1 MKANYYRGWDVVEH
15 INSFGVHLN
24 REQRKLSQ
32 YAPPIVISNAD
43 KVQHYLEQMW
53 TRTDIFDEKFMT
65 AWTARTIAQK
75 TFDLARAYFEAKV
88 KAIADFRA
96 AGGQVNSYASANAAT
111 DIKDAVT
118 SALAEFAENNADSN
132 KENAMAASEVSEVK
146 EQLDTLQS
154 AVALLAKSMSQRGTV
169 SPKRSRKG
177 RRRYVSEE
185 SSDEESSS
193 SEEEETPPPKPKK
206 KQKRKKK
213 ATGGTAGRA
222 AGRQLAFKIDGPYKP
237 KMKWEMSWSKGM
249 KAAYQ
254 SARKDF
260 HDTGTKEAIKDKI
273 AGIKI
278 MIKRD
283 KAKDASKE
291 RVANLTAALEKWEAK
306 LTE

>member
-1 MKANYYRGWDVVEH
+1 
-15 INSFGVHLN
+15 
-24 REQRKLSQ
+24 
-32 YAPPIVISNAD
+32 
-43 KVQHYLEQMW
+43 
-53 TRTDIFDEKFMT
+53 
-65 AWTARTIAQK
+65 
-75 TFDLARAYFEAKV
+75 
-88 KAIADFRA
+88 
-96 AGGQVNSYASANAAT
+96 
-111 DIKDAVT
+111 
-118 SALAEFAENNADSN
+118 
-132 KENAMAASEVSEVK
+132 
-146 EQLDTLQS
+146 
-154 AVALLAKSMSQRGTV
+154 MSQRGAV

-193 SEEEETPPPKPKK
+193 SQEEETPPPKPKK

-222 AGRQLAFKIDGPYKP
+222 TAFKIDGPYKP

-283 KAKDASKE
+283 KAKDASEE